1 MEIALFSQCNIFSLR
16 FHFHPFFVRFFS
28 VSCFPS
34 ECGLLRRPIRSAG
47 AAACVG
53 VAMQARYRAIGAA
66 DVGPTPWGSL
76 ATYDTR
82 VKQISKK
89 KKCLSM
95 TRCWTHLHRAKSR
108 GGVDFWRT
116 FWQALWHIDWTLPAS
131 RWSPPFS
138 DFSRIFLVSC
148 PWRVPFN

>member
-66 DVGPTPWGSL
+66 DVGPPPWGSL

-89 KKCLSM
+89 KNANRWRDVGHIYIGQKGGGRGFLEDLLTSSLAYWLNAARIQVKSAFFGFFTDFPCYLSM
-95 TRCWTHLHRAKSR
+95 
-108 GGVDFWRT
+108 
-116 FWQALWHIDWTLPAS
+116 AS
-131 RWSPPFS
+131 SF
-138 DFSRIFLVSC
+138 
-148 PWRVPFN
+148 